1 MNLGRRTGQAFFL
14 LGALAALSLSMVSEI
29 PEELVT
35 CSQGAVVR
43 IQARSFEQGDILLV
57 KLIEPSP
64 VREAK
69 VSFLNREYVLKPKGE
84 GGEPQALIGL
94 DLGLRP
100 GRYVLDIA
108 LTLDGS
114 AETVPKTIQ
123 VRPGKFRSRRL
134 TLPPKYVTPPPE
146 EMDRIKRESELLA
159 DVYKR
164 TSDRWLA
171 EGFFVLPNEARM
183 DFNFGERRVLNGRTS
198 SVHSGVD
205 IDADKGS
212 PIIASNSGKV
222 VLAADLYFSGNT
234 VILDHGLGVFTSY
247 LHMSKLLVKTGD
259 LVRKG
264 DVVGETGSTGR
275 STGPHLHWSVKVFDS
290 RVDPRSLIRL
300 RLD

>member
-1 MNLGRRTGQAFFL
+1 LFL
-14 LGALAALSLSMVSEI
+14 LGALAALPLSMLSEI
-29 PEELVT
+29 PEEMVA

-43 IQARSFEQGDILLV
+43 IQARSYEQGDILLV

-64 VREAK
+64 VREVK
-69 VSFLNREYVLKPKGE
+69 VSFLDREFVLKPKSE

-94 DLGLRP
+94 DLSLRP
-100 GRYVLDIA
+100 GRYFMDMA
-108 LTLDGS
+108 LTLDESGP
-114 AETVPKTIQ
+114 ETVRKIIL
-123 VRPGKFRSRRL
+123 VKPGKFRSKRL

-159 DVYKR
+159 EVYKKA
-164 TSDRWLA
+164 SDRWLA

-205 IDADKGS
+205 IDADMGS
-212 PIIASNSGKV
+212 TIIASNSGKV
-222 VLAADLYFSGNT
+222 VLAADIYFSGNT

-264 DVVGETGSTGR
+264 DVIGEVGSTGR
-275 STGPHLHWSVKVFDS
+275 STGPHLHWSVRVFDS

-300 RLD
+300 RLN

>member
-1 MNLGRRTGQAFFL
+1 ML
-14 LGALAALSLSMVSEI
+14 SEI
-29 PEELVT
+29 SEEIVA

-43 IQARSFEQGDILLV
+43 IQARSYEQGDILLV
-57 KLIEPSP
+57 GLIEPSP
-64 VREAK
+64 VREVK
-69 VSFLNREYVLKPKGE
+69 VSFLGREFVLKPKSE
-84 GGEPQALIGL
+84 GGEPQVLIGL

-100 GRYVLDIA
+100 GRYVMDMALILDES
-108 LTLDGS
+108 GP
-114 AETVPKTIQ
+114 ETVRKIIL

-159 DVYKR
+159 EVYKK
-164 TSDRWLA
+164 TSGRWLA
-171 EGFFVLPNEARM
+171 EGFFILPNEARM
-183 DFNFGERRVLNGRTS
+183 DFNFGERRVLNGQTS

-205 IDADKGS
+205 IDADMGS

-222 VLAADLYFSGNT
+222 VLAADIYFSGNT

-264 DVVGETGSTGR
+264 DVIGEVGSTGR
-275 STGPHLHWSVKVFDS
+275 STGPHLHWSARVFDS

>member
-1 MNLGRRTGQAFFL
+1 M
-14 LGALAALSLSMVSEI
+14 SSEI
-29 PEELVT
+29 PEETVT
-35 CSQGAVVR
+35 CSRGAVVR
-43 IQARSFEQGDILLV
+43 IQARSYEQGDILLV

-64 VREAK
+64 VREVK
-69 VSFLNREYVLKPKGE
+69 VSFLDREYALKPKSE

-100 GRYVLDIA
+100 GSYFLDVA
-108 LTLDGS
+108 LTLDESGP
-114 AETVPKTIQ
+114 ETVRKPIL

-146 EMDRIKRESELLA
+146 EMDRIKRESALLA
-159 DVYKR
+159 EVYKR

-171 EGFFVLPNEARM
+171 EGFFVLPHEARM

-205 IDADKGS
+205 IDAEMGS

-264 DVVGETGSTGR
+264 DAIGETGSTGR
-275 STGPHLHWSVKVFDS
+275 STGPHLHWSVRVFDS

-300 RLD
+300 RLN